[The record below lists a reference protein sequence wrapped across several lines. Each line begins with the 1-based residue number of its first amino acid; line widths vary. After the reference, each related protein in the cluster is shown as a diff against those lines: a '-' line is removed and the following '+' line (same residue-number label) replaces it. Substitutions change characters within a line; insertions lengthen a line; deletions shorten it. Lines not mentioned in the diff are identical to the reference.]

1 MENLKK
7 SNELLEAIINGT
19 AFDSETGIIW
29 QHWLE
34 EISKQVDINNIELSA
49 LANDYKNKSN
59 CNLPQVSNRYE
70 VRDWMGGQLYEFDNY
85 DDAKKK
91 YDEIYKDTHNDECD
105 IQLYN
110 VLHDFSNI
118 EEQK

>member
-19 AFDSETGIIW
+19 AFDSETGMIW

-49 LANDYKNKSN
+49 VANDSK
-59 CNLPQVSNRYE
+59 
-70 VRDWMGGQLYEFDNY
+70 
-85 DDAKKK
+85 
-91 YDEIYKDTHNDECD
+91 
-105 IQLYN
+105 
-110 VLHDFSNI
+110 
-118 EEQK
+118 